1 MTDLAVPPEQ
11 SRGNPA
17 VPSSRAVN
25 LASPTKT
32 VAMWEGITPRWL
44 LQFLP
49 YVEVKA
55 GVYRVNRASSPAR
68 VKAGHTEGELL
79 DSTFTDYAADPEE
92 IRLATIQTTI
102 NIHTR
107 VADLLS
113 APHDQ
118 TQEQIRLAVAAVK
131 EQKEAL
137 AIRNLLQFAEKRAP
151 EQIIEGGG
159 APTPDHLD
167 DLLSRVWKWPAFFLA
182 HPGAIAAF
190 GREATARGVKL
201 DSVEIFGVPFVAWR
215 GVPIVPTNKIAFG
228 PFDDH
233 TYGYSNGFGDVVS
246 ADGKAAGGETQIVLL
261 RVGEDVQGVVGLHQA
276 GVGTSDVQS
285 LNIRK
290 MGITREGIESYL
302 ITCYFNVA
310 VLAHDA
316 IAVLKVTV

>member
-1 MTDLAVPPEQ
+1 MTELAVPPEETR
-11 SRGNPA
+11 STA
-17 VPSSRAVN
+17 ALPSSRAVN

-32 VAMWEGITPRWL
+32 VPMWDGITPRWL

-55 GVYRVNRASSPAR
+55 GIYRVNRVAEPTKSKAR
-68 VKAGHTEGELL
+68 HAEGERL
-79 DSTFTDYAADPEE
+79 DSTFADYVEE
-92 IRLATIQTTI
+92 PDEIELATIQTTV

-107 VADLLS
+107 VSDLLS

-131 EQKEAL
+131 ERKEAL
-137 AIRNLLQFAEKRAP
+137 GIENLLNFVDKRAP
-151 EQIIEGGG
+151 QQIVQAEGP
-159 APTPDHLD
+159 PTPDDLD
-167 DLLSRVWKWPAFFLA
+167 DLLSRVWKWPGFFLA

-190 GREATARGVKL
+190 GREANDRGIKL
-201 DSVEIFGVPFVAWR
+201 DTVEIFGVPFVSWR
-215 GVPIVPTNKIAFG
+215 GVPLVPTNKIEFGARDEKNYAF
-228 PFDDH
+228 
-233 TYGYSNGFGDVVS
+233 TSGYGDV
-246 ADGKAAGGETQIVLL
+246 AATGKDSGAETQILLL

-276 GVGTSDVQS
+276 GVGNQDVQS

-310 VLAHDA
+310 VLAYDA
-316 IAVLKVTV
+316 IGVLKARV